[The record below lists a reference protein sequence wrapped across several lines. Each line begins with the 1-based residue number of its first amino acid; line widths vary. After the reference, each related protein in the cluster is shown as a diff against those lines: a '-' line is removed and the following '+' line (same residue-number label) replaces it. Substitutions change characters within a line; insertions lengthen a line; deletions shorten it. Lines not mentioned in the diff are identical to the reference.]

1 LQPLDVFLKGA
12 RSTNFDN
19 REVASTM
26 TQRLAE
32 NDAASAKLYPTFAA
46 NGTYT
51 YNQYEVLFP
60 IPQSMDVMTIQ
71 PHHQFNAGLTV
82 SLPLIDVSAWRR
94 IAASKANT
102 EATRAQERATQLEVE
117 STVSRAYYQVLGQE
131 AVLDAA
137 KRTLE
142 VFRKNLEQVQTKVE
156 GGTASQLDVQRARAE
171 IARAE
176 GDVAS
181 AEYAVVTARRQ
192 LATASF
198 TEPEPATDFV
208 TDDLHTEQPIETW
221 LGRAGGT
228 PRVQT
233 AQAQQR
239 AATTAADAAEA
250 AWYPTL
256 TASAQED
263 FTNATAFIGR
273 SASFKLQATLAWRFD
288 ASLSPSVRAQQAAA
302 YTQQVR
308 AERAQRGAQ
317 DSIFQAWHQ
326 VRTSIE
332 KARAARVQIEAS
344 QLAAE
349 LARDRYAVGA
359 ATQLDVLHAEHTAF
373 QAKVAGIQ
381 ADTELVYARVSLR
394 ASAGQFIEGGAK

>member
-1 LQPLDVFLKGA
+1 
-12 RSTNFDN
+12 
-19 REVASTM
+19 M

-32 NDAASAKLYPTFAA
+32 TDSAGAKLYPTFSA

-51 YNQYEVLFP
+51 FNQFEVEFP
-60 IPQSMDVMTIQ
+60 VQGPDGMVQQVLTIQ
-71 PHHQFNAGLTV
+71 PQHQLNAALTV
-82 SLPLIDVSAWRR
+82 SLPLIDIGVWRR
-94 IAASKANT
+94 IAASKANA

-117 STVSRAYYQVLGQE
+117 TTVSRAYYQVLGQE

-142 VFRKNLEQVQTKVE
+142 IFRKNLEQVQNKVE

-181 AEYAVVTARRQ
+181 AEYAVVIARRQ
-192 LATASF
+192 LSTASL
-198 TEPEPATDFV
+198 TDPEPATDFV
-208 TDDLHTEQPIETW
+208 TDDLHSEQPIESW
-221 LGRAGGT
+221 LTRAGGT

-239 AATTAADAAEA
+239 AATTTVDAAEA

-263 FTNATAFIGR
+263 FTNATAFTGR
-273 SASFKLQATLAWRFD
+273 SATFKLQATLAWRFD
-288 ASLSPSVRAQQAAA
+288 ASLSPSIRAQQAAA

-308 AERAQRGAQ
+308 AERTERAAQ

-359 ATQLDVLHAEHTAF
+359 ATQLDVLQAEHTAF
-373 QAKVAGIQ
+373 QAKVASIQ
-381 ADTELVYARVSLR
+381 ADTELVYARVGLR
-394 ASAGQFIEGGAK
+394 TSAGQFIEGGAK